1 MLTEGIVPP
10 PEVSENFGLSGLLLL
25 KAIVSAVEG
34 LEGLPKL
41 SWLWMVIG
49 PPVGLEVA
57 AKLNAELAKTSLLAA
72 AAVTVSVWVGGGL
85 SARVPVLLMVG
96 CVVIGSPMTQLPP
109 FTLLGLLTEG

>member
-57 AKLNAELAKTSLLAA
+57 AKLKAELVKTSLLAA
-72 AAVTVSVWVGGGL
+72 PAVTVTAGVGGGMK
-85 SARVPVLLMVG
+85 ARQTTGVMVS
-96 CVVIGSPMTQLPP
+96 VMSLVSPDNKLTL
-109 FTLLGLLTEG
+109 FTLLEM

>member
-57 AKLNAELAKTSLLAA
+57 AKFNAELVKTRSEERRAGK
-72 AAVTVSVWVGGGL
+72 VWTWVGVEL
-85 SARVPVLLMVG
+85 KAPLPVAVMVG
-96 CVVIGSPMTQLPP
+96 VPALVSP
-109 FTLLGLLTEG
+109 

>member
-57 AKLNAELAKTSLLAA
+57 AKFKAELAKTSLLAVA
-72 AAVTVSVWVGGGL
+72 GLTVLVGWGGGL
-85 SARVPVLLMVG
+85 SLRVPAVLAFG
-96 CVVIGSPMTQLPP
+96 FVVI
-109 FTLLGLLTEG
+109 

>member
-25 KAIVSAVEG
+25 EAIVSAVEG
-34 LEGLPKL
+34 LGGLPKL

-57 AKLNAELAKTSLLAA
+57 AKLKAELVKTSLVAA
-72 AAVTVSVWVGGGL
+72 AAVTVSTWVCVDL
-85 SARVPVLLMVG
+85 QAPLPFPTRRSSDLLV
-96 CVVIGSPMTQLPP
+96 SP
-109 FTLLGLLTEG
+109 

>member
-57 AKLNAELAKTSLLAA
+57 EKFNAELVKTSLLAA
-72 AAVTVSVWVGGGL
+72 PGLTVIRSEERGVGRELTDEVMRVDAA
-85 SARVPVLLMVG
+85 
-96 CVVIGSPMTQLPP
+96 
-109 FTLLGLLTEG
+109 

>member
-57 AKLNAELAKTSLLAA
+57 AKLKAELVKTSLLAA
-72 AAVTVSVWVGGGL
+72 PGLTVSTGGGGWL
-85 SARVPVLLMVG
+85 RSEVPMSVLHGLAAFVSRLQH
-96 CVVIGSPMTQLPP
+96 VKLV
-109 FTLLGLLTEG
+109 TLLGM

>member
-49 PPVGLEVA
+49 PAVGLEVA
-57 AKLNAELAKTSLLAA
+57 AKLKAELVKTSLLRSEERR
-72 AAVTVSVWVGGGL
+72 VGTGGGVEL
-85 SARVPVLLMVG
+85 KAPLPVAVMVG
-96 CVVIGSPMTQLPP
+96 VPALVSP
-109 FTLLGLLTEG
+109 

>member
-1 MLTEGIVPP
+1 MLSLLKVRRVLFRS
-10 PEVSENFGLSGLLLL
+10 VSENFGLSGLLLL

-57 AKLNAELAKTSLLAA
+57 EKFNAELVKTSLLA
-72 AAVTVSVWVGGGL
+72 VPGLTVIVGWGGWI
-85 SARVPVLLMVG
+85 SFRVPPLLAFV
-96 CVVIGSPMTQLPP
+96 CVVN
-109 FTLLGLLTEG
+109 

>member
-1 MLTEGIVPP
+1 MLTEGIVPA
-10 PEVSENFGLSGLLLL
+10 PEVSENVGLSGLLLL

-57 AKLNAELAKTSLLAA
+57 AKLKAELVKTSLLAVA
-72 AAVTVSVWVGGGL
+72 GLTVTVGWGVGLSLTVPVLVAVGGVVYLSPMAPLGAVTV
-85 SARVPVLLMVG
+85 
-96 CVVIGSPMTQLPP
+96 
-109 FTLLGLLTEG
+109 

>member
-49 PPVGLEVA
+49 PAVGLEVA
-57 AKLNAELAKTSLLAA
+57 AKLKAELVKTSLLAA
-72 AAVTVSVWVGGGL
+72 AAVTVSTWVGVRSEERRVVEVCGGGWAL
-85 SARVPVLLMVG
+85 V
-96 CVVIGSPMTQLPP
+96 SPKEKLK
-109 FTLLGLLTEG
+109 L

>member
-25 KAIVSAVEG
+25 KAIVSAVAGVGG
-34 LEGLPKL
+34 LAKL

-57 AKLNAELAKTSLLAA
+57 AKLKAELVKTSLLAA
-72 AAVTVSVWVGGGL
+72 AAVTVSTWVGVELKAPLPVAVMVVVPALL
-85 SARVPVLLMVG
+85 SP
-96 CVVIGSPMTQLPP
+96 
-109 FTLLGLLTEG
+109 

>member
-1 MLTEGIVPP
+1 MLTEGIVPA
-10 PEVSENFGLSGLLLL
+10 PEVSENVGLSGLLLL

-57 AKLNAELAKTSLLAA
+57 AKLKAELAKTSLLAA
-72 AAVTVSVWVGGGL
+72 AAVTVSIGGGVEL
-85 SARVPVLLMVG
+85 YARLPVA
-96 CVVIGSPMTQLPP
+96 VVFGVVVFVSPLEKLGLV
-109 FTLLGLLTEG
+109 TLLRMPA